1 MYVYCIF
8 FPPNSTEIAHRFLLI
23 DRFAMS
29 EYQVWNHDFVFIFQ
43 EMKEHFSMRPPGK
56 DVSCG
61 GSGGGSSS
69 PAHRH
74 LISESESIARSPQR
88 PSSLNVTP
96 VYNCDNHLPSGQ
108 LSHYLRKT
116 IGFHM

>member
-1 MYVYCIF
+1 MYIYCIL
-8 FPPNSTEIAHRFLLI
+8 FPANSTEIAHRFLLI
-23 DRFAMS
+23 ARFAMS
-29 EYQVWNHDFVFIFQ
+29 EYQVWNYDFVFIFQ

-108 LSHYLRKT
+108 LSLGGWARRWL
-116 IGFHM
+116 